1 MKNLIQSTAIIFSIF
16 IILLACTKEINLKTE
31 VEFNVTEQHKSD
43 GFVNE
48 DLPTT
53 VTVVPEEILEEFS
66 YSYSYSVSKGEGHFR
81 DRLGT
86 IFAQNEDIAL
96 NPLST
101 TMMYV
106 GIKPG
111 DHLVKVIATDNYGFT
126 EEVEIDY
133 SIAEIPPVIWTATSP
148 VKRIELGNSAHITV
162 KFEKSEANSAATY
175 KRRYHLVAGSGTLTG
190 HSEQVDIQSDG
201 FQPIVPGTYSLNFTP
216 DALGMV
222 ELLFELK
229 GSDGEEFSV
238 KLGFEVLEEIVD
250 AVIPEITLLGDNP
263 LTVQRGSNYKDPGV
277 QALDDVDGDITGD
290 IVVDTSEVDMSR
302 LGTYKV
308 TYNVSDSSGNAAVE
322 VVRTVEVIAG
332 DDSGNPDNDI
342 LAFEIKGQIEVSIP
356 DDVSHSVT
364 LSVPFGTEVVVA
376 PTVLVVSSAATV
388 SPARTIPQNFENP
401 VTYKVI
407 SEKGI
412 VQEWVIRVIINAP
425 VDSTPPVI
433 TLTGNNPQIIE
444 VGQPYAELGATAT
457 DNFDGNVTS
466 AVIVNNSAININQLG
481 DYSVTYDV
489 TDAAGN
495 PAVQV
500 TRIVQVADTTSPVI
514 TLAEGSLSL
523 AVGDTYMEPGYS
535 ALDNLDG
542 NITGKV
548 TVGGNLN
555 TKAVGDYTITYN
567 VTDEAGNDAV
577 QVTRTVEV
585 VDTIAPVITLTGASV
600 TMEVGEEYSEPGFSA
615 IDNAD
620 GDITGNVTVGGNLNT
635 NVVGSYTV
643 TYDVGDTSGNEA
655 VQVTRS
661 VEVVD
666 TTVPVIEL
674 MGSIITVGIG
684 QTYVEPGY
692 SANDNVD
699 GNITGSVVV
708 GGNLNTN
715 ALGTYTIT
723 YDVRDVAGNAAVQK
737 IRTVEVVDTTPPVI
751 SLSGG
756 MVSMKVYRNFPE
768 PGYYASDNIDGNLTD
783 RVVVGGDLNT
793 NSVGIYSVTYTV
805 SDNAGNTAL
814 QKSRTVE
821 VTPLVTSF
829 NPSTGIYRAPA
840 GTTVTVT
847 LSSGGSGSGTGSA
860 SGGGGSANTCWGGT
874 GTGCGSTDSYTFI
887 MPASGQVSFTA
898 NHYGGGSSNSTQLTI
913 ASNNESQNY
922 SMNAGTAGSSIPTN

>member
-31 VEFNVTEQHKSD
+31 VEFTVIEQHKAD
-43 GFVNE
+43 GFINE
-48 DLPTT
+48 HLLTT

-81 DRLGT
+81 DRLGN
-86 IFAQNEDIAL
+86 IFPQNENIAF

-101 TMMYV
+101 SMMYV
-106 GIKPG
+106 GIKAG

-126 EEVEIDY
+126 KEVEIDY
-133 SIAEIPPVIWTATSP
+133 SIVEIPPVVWTATSP
-148 VKRIELGNSAHITV
+148 VKRIELGNSAQITV
-162 KFEKSEANSAATY
+162 KFEKSEANSAANY
-175 KRRYHLVAGSGTLTG
+175 KRRYGLVSGSGTLTEL
-190 HSEQVDIQSDG
+190 SEQVDVESDG
-201 FQPIVPGTYSLNFTP
+201 FEPIVPGTYPLNFTP
-216 DALGMV
+216 DELGMV
-222 ELLFELK
+222 ELFFELK
-229 GSDGEEFSV
+229 GDDGEEFIAE
-238 KLGFEVLEEIVD
+238 LGFEVLEEIVD
-250 AVIPEITLLGDNP
+250 TVVPEIILLGDNP
-263 LTVQRGSNYKDPGV
+263 FMVQRGSNYKDPGV
-277 QALDDVDGDITGD
+277 QALDDLDGDITGD
-290 IVVDTSEVDMSR
+290 IVIDTSEVDMSR

-332 DDSGNPDNDI
+332 DDSGNSDNDI
-342 LAFEIKGQIEVSIP
+342 LAFEINGQIAVSIP
-356 DDVSHSVT
+356 DNVGHSVT
-364 LSVPFGTEVVVA
+364 LNVPFGTEVVVT
-376 PTVLVVSSAATV
+376 PTVLVVSPAATV

-401 VTYKVI
+401 VTYMVM
-407 SEKGI
+407 SEIGI
-412 VQEWVIRVIINAP
+412 VQEWVIRVNINAP

-457 DNFDGNVTS
+457 DNFDGNVTNS
-466 AVIVNNSAININQLG
+466 VIVNNSTININQLG

-500 TRIVQVADTTSPVI
+500 TRTVQVADTTSPVI
-514 TLAEGSLSL
+514 TLAEGSLIL
-523 AVGDTYMEPGYS
+523 AVGDIYIEPGYS

-555 TKAVGDYTITYN
+555 AKAVGDYTITYD

-585 VDTIAPVITLTGASV
+585 VDTIAPVITLTGAGIS
-600 TMEVGEEYSEPGFSA
+600 MEVGEEYSEPGFSA
-615 IDNAD
+615 TDNAD
-620 GDITGNVTVGGNLNT
+620 GDITAIVTVGGNLNT
-635 NVVGSYTV
+635 NVVGIYTL
-643 TYDVGDTSGNEA
+643 TYDVGDTSGNDA

-699 GNITGSVVV
+699 GILTGSVVV

-723 YDVRDVAGNAAVQK
+723 YDVRDDAGNVAIQK
-737 IRTVEVVDTTPPVI
+737 RRTVEVVDSTPPVI
-751 SLSGG
+751 LLSGG
-756 MVSMKVYRNFPE
+756 RVSMKVNRSFPE
-768 PGYYASDNIDGNLTD
+768 PGYYASDNVDGNLTG
-783 RVVVGGDLNT
+783 RVVVGGDLNA
-793 NSVGIYSVTYTV
+793 NSVGIYTVTYNV
-805 SDNAGNTAL
+805 SDNAGNTAV

-829 NPSTGIYRAPA
+829 DPSTGIYRAPA

-860 SGGGGSANTCWGGT
+860 SGGGGSASTCWGSS
-874 GTGCGSTDSYTFI
+874 GTGCRSTDSYTFI

-898 NHYGGGSSNSTQLTI
+898 NHSGGGSSNSTQLAI
-913 ASNNESQNY
+913 ASNNESQSY
-922 SMNAGTAGSSIPTN
+922 SMNGGAAGSRIPTN